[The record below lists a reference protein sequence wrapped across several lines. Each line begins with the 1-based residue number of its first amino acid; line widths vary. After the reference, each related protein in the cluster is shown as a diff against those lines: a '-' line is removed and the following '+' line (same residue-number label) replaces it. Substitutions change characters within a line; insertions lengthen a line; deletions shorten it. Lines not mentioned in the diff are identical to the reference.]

1 MKEKPYDLELMS
13 GQPQSTSRGL
23 RSKTGIID
31 EAAAEPV
38 EERAVE
44 KTPKKESK
52 VGTVSNCVKLNL
64 RKLPLVD
71 SDGANIITELLAG
84 AAVVIDEDESTPNFY
99 KVTTEAG
106 LEGYCMKQFIKLA

>member
-1 MKEKPYDLELMS
+1 MKEKPYDLELMT
-13 GQPQSTSRGL
+13 GQSQSTSRGL

-31 EAAAEPV
+31 EAAEPV

-106 LEGYCMKQFIKLA
+106 LEGYCMKRFIKLA